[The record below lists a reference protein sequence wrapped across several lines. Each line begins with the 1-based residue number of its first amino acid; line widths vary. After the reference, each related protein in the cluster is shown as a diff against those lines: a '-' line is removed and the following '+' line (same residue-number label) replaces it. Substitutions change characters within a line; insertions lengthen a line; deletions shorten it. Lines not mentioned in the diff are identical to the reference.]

1 LTLVVPVVNVRGQYN
16 HLIARMFQ
24 ELGAK
29 SELIPMETTIED
41 LQRMKADALAAG
53 GGPQRI
59 REALKAGTLGNLP
72 VLFKQVTIP
81 LLCICVTHQL
91 LAEIYGGES
100 GAASAPEFGP
110 IEVTVDRED
119 QILSGMGPTFIAWGS
134 HNDEVTKLPPS
145 FVRLAHS
152 ENCKVQAMK
161 HENKEV
167 YGLQFHPEVSHTVN
181 GRLVFRNFLDIMKR

>member
-1 LTLVVPVVNVRGQYN
+1 MTLVVPVVNVRGQYN